1 MTLYD
6 LLADSVSVPTT
17 KPHRT
22 EDQAHVI
29 NKMVKDA
36 FLCLWATTLW
46 RSPHKVTLYLLR
58 GSTPIQWALCPRVWS
73 VRHSEWLCF
82 NSSKSSQSGHLF
94 LLLLSNGLQGV
105 MVHFQPVQKG
115 CLFSCFICSWPH
127 DVSWLSTF
135 SELPSFLAP
144 GYEEYTTWKLPH
156 KKNISEENRSRV
168 TFSLLFWMFYK
179 VKAKWSTT
187 KLESLKE
194 VPSTQLHGRTHC
206 HMPQRAGET
215 SRWMSSNGD

>member
-6 LLADSVSVPTT
+6 LLADSVSIATT

-22 EDQAHVI
+22 EDQAHI

-73 VRHSEWLCF
+73 VRHSASTVVRAVSQVTFSYFYCQMDCRVSWCT
-82 NSSKSSQSGHLF
+82 SSLFRKGVYSPVSSALDH
-94 LLLLSNGLQGV
+94 
-105 MVHFQPVQKG
+105 M
-115 CLFSCFICSWPH
+115 

-135 SELPSFLAP
+135 SELPSFLVP
-144 GYEEYTTWKLPH
+144 RYEEYTTWKLPQ

-179 VKAKWSTT
+179 VKANDQPQ
-187 KLESLKE
+187 SLR
-194 VPSTQLHGRTHC
+194 V
-206 HMPQRAGET
+206 
-215 SRWMSSNGD
+215 